1 LSTSD
6 LILSRTTENMSTT
19 LLSNGDVTHMTKLG
33 LESNLSTSSADG
45 IFFYQRRLQEAGKK
59 APILVLI
66 HGYPET

>member
-1 LSTSD
+1 
-6 LILSRTTENMSTT
+6 MSTT

-45 IFFYQRRLQEAGKK
+45 IFFYQRRLQEVGKK